1 MPVTIKPAPGT
12 GSDVATTHVS
22 AAPGAVDYVLDEVQ
36 ANSTAVAVF
45 DGAASAT
52 LAANTTRVGAGA
64 TAPAQYSTA
73 VGRTAAAGTSVTH
86 LYCTAVGHNATASEL
101 NATAIGYL
109 ATASGIN
116 STAVRGTASGDTSVS
131 VGAGSTADGISAI
144 AIGGGA
150 APNNYDIAI
159 GSGADATGGSSSIA
173 IGRDAD
179 ATAANA
185 IGLGH
190 TASASGEFSI
200 AIGKSSIA
208 GVGGAGASSMAIGAG
223 ASSATF
229 TDCVVLA
236 SSATG
241 VPISATTATAI
252 GDVIIGSGG
261 AGGLGYL
268 RGNQTAQ
275 TYTIVA
281 ATNDIVPT
289 SAGNATLA
297 AGVYTPTALAA
308 HAQAQMNAQIA
319 GAGFTVSYNTTT
331 ELYTFSRGSA
341 FTMAW
346 GAAGTAFAVFGF
358 PQTTTASATSQVG
371 ISQRPDAAELSPAV
385 SAAVELGSPFRAYG
399 KLYVDAIYPRTRL
412 TDYIRLT
419 MTQTSGGGGAW
430 ANSTS
435 ANHIVFPGLA
445 APTWSVSSTVAAPGS
460 CFSNGSSS
468 TAFAARYTYTPSTAY
483 SRVLVTVSI
492 NNMRGGTGTGNVNMT
507 IGAGATAAGMTTT
520 GPFQYTNASS
530 QYTCAQLTT
539 VLDLSAADRFFGP
552 MWIVESGASV
562 SAGTGTGIE
571 AATIVVIAI

>member
-52 LAANTTRVGAGA
+52 LAAQTTRVGASSAAPFFGDTAFGYAAQCSGAGGAGVAVGWQARAGTTGVAIGADARALSDNSTTINPADNTKGA
-64 TAPAQYSTA
+64 TA
-73 VGRTAAAGTSVTH
+73 AGAISIGT
-86 LYCTAVGHNATASEL
+86 LCTAGGTNAV
-101 NATAIGYL
+101 AIGH
-109 ATASGIN
+109 TAL
-116 STAVRGTASGDTSVS
+116 
-131 VGAGSTADGISAI
+131 
-144 AIGGGA
+144 

-179 ATAANA
+179 ATAANTIA
-185 IGLGH
+185 LGH
-190 TASASGEFSI
+190 TAVASAAGAI
-200 AIGKSSIA
+200 AIGQNATASAADTIA
-208 GVGGAGASSMAIGAG
+208 VGASYLAG
-223 ASSATF
+223 NL
-229 TDCVVLA
+229 V
-236 SSATG
+236 
-241 VPISATTATAI
+241 
-252 GDVIIGSGG
+252 
-261 AGGLGYL
+261 
-268 RGNQTAQ
+268 AQ
-275 TYTIVA
+275 TYTITAGV
-281 ATNDIVPT
+281 NDIVPT
-289 SAGNATLA
+289 SAGNATLT
-297 AGVYTPTALAA
+297 AGSYTPTALATHTQSA
-308 HAQAQMNAQIA
+308 MNAQIA
-319 GAGFTVSYNTTT
+319 GAGFTVTYNTST
-331 ELYTFSRGSA
+331 ELFTFARGSA

-483 SRVLVTVSI
+483 SRVLVTVSV
-492 NNMRGGTGTGNVNMT
+492 NNFRGGTGTGNVNLT
-507 IGAGATAAGMTTT
+507 IGAGATA
-520 GPFQYTNASS
+520 
-530 QYTCAQLTT
+530 
-539 VLDLSAADRFFGP
+539 V
-552 MWIVESGASV
+552 
-562 SAGTGTGIE
+562 
-571 AATIVVIAI
+571 